1 MRFLEYI
8 KFNLAIIFVNKK
20 YYTVNLSDNLKLANY
35 KICYLNGDMDQKL
48 REKNIED
55 LKNKKYKI
63 LIATDVASRGL
74 DIKDIDLVINY
85 DIPNDINTYIH
96 RIGRTGRAGNYGKS
110 ISFILKNEIYLFNKI
125 NKKFNNNINKIS
137 YPSNI
142 EILELNLNK
151 FIEKIKNNFEDIKNE
166 KVDIKKYKNIID
178 KLLIFTEN
186 NIELLCIILF
196 KIIQNNNYIY
206 NIFSNNNKNNNSKY
220 KMKINIGLQD
230 KIKKYDILKKISEVM
245 FIDINNIYIK
255 LFNNYSIL
263 TINTDKNIKNN
274 YNIYI
279 NKKIFKIKNLY

>member
-1 MRFLEYI
+1 M
-8 KFNLAIIFVNKK
+8 FVNKK